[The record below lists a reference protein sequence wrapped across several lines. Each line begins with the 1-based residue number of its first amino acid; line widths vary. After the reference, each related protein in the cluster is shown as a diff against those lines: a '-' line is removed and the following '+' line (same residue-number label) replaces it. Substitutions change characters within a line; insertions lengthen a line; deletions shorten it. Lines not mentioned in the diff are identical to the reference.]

1 MPYSTLVRDKDII
14 LSSIAE
20 DPMGGLIA
28 KEALKIVIPVKYEEA
43 NFANVAGSVYTLAIF
58 AIVKDGKYAVN
69 NIPTKVRLFPT
80 EINEVKYHDETY
92 YELHFDKGSQITD
105 NINLVKDDTLG
116 YYIYNYFIALGKIP
130 WYMGALDLLNIL
142 ARSKEYTGA
151 VYGPGQTVIEMMVSM
166 CLRDNTDIMKY
177 WRQSIKTQED
187 IYKNHPDFAPLRN
200 IPLGARNTTAKLM
213 GAYFDEGLNSAL
225 LYPSD
230 TTERVE
236 QLLRQ

>member
-20 DPMGGLIA
+20 DPMDGLIA

-92 YELHFDKGSQITD
+92 YELMFDKGSQITD